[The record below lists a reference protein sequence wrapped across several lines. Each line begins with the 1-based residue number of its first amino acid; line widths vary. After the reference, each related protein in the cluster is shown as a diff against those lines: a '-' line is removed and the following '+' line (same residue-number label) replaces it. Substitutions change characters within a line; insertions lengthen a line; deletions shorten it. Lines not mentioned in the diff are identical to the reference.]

1 MDKEIV
7 KFDASEIKKLHHRKY
22 LSNFVRRCLVLLDQV
37 KK

>member
-7 KFDASEIKKLHHRKY
+7 KFDASEIKKFHHRKY
-22 LSNFVRRCLVLLDQV
+22 LSNFVRRCLVLFDQV